1 MENTASIV
9 REPSLD
15 GSAPALKPRKLRKGT
30 QSCWE
35 CKRRKAR
42 CTFSAAT
49 KDVCEGCKRRGTE
62 CVSQELTDEP
72 PPPGSRKGLVDRLGQ
87 VEALNHDGGITEI
100 GQAGP
105 SHQNFGP
112 AVSFVNDHVKTHRE
126 MPKKRLLH
134 TQDPRQ

>member
-62 CVSQELTDEP
+62 C
-72 PPPGSRKGLVDRLGQ
+72 
-87 VEALNHDGGITEI
+87 NHDGGITEI